1 MKKISVLFLTAIM
14 VISLVACGSN
24 DVKSSIETTDLLGV
38 WYDVKTA
45 QRIEFNSDLSFGHYQ
60 TRTAPGN
67 PGYWSIDNNKLNI
80 KSCVTI
86 EDLKIQ
92 DFDDSISLNDD
103 IYTFVKWES
112 LPITEL
118 SVGEVAKD
126 ESVAIKLKDINFYDK
141 LPNEILNSHT
151 YSSSLSGLNSGN
163 VYIKITFDVT
173 NLLKS
178 EINVPGLRGD
188 MDIIVDYDNGFRYA
202 TYDNGSCF
210 YISDSD
216 VYITEPGGARG
227 YDISVQPLQTRTF
240 DVYIECP
247 EIISI
252 DDDSPLNICFISK
265 YGTEA
270 KYYSFSIR

>member
-202 TYDNGSCF
+202 TYDNGCCF